1 MRAAG
6 WCVRRAW
13 LSAASVVAACPSAQE
28 GSPGSSVT
36 SASSALPGSL
46 VQSMV
51 RLMPLARGIG
61 AVSSYV
67 NERSVRATELIT
79 GVGGNSIADMS
90 VWTTTHPHMTR
101 PARDSTRGPGH
112 MARATRTTRARAR
125 ALSSVMCLH
134 SASSCTPPDSLDRRL
149 LTNQCTCGVAACLTR
164 SCVCVCVCVC
174 FSSETSSWTSVRA
187 TRSFLFTACSLG
199 PSRLFL

>member
-6 WCVRRAW
+6 WCVRRTR
-13 LSAASVVAACPSAQE
+13 LPAASVAAACPSAQE

-36 SASSALPGSL
+36 SASSALAGSL

-61 AVSSYV
+61 AVSSCV

-79 GVGGNSIADMS
+79 GVGGKLDGRY
-90 VWTTTHPHMTR
+90 VCVDHHPPTHDAACARLDTWPRLHG
-101 PARDSTRGPGH
+101 ARDAHHS
-112 MARATRTTRARAR
+112 RT
-125 ALSSVMCLH
+125 
-134 SASSCTPPDSLDRRL
+134 SSCAELCCVSPQCVFMHSPDSIDRRV

-164 SCVCVCVCVC
+164 SCVCVCVC
-174 FSSETSSWTSVRA
+174 FSSETSSWTSVCA

>member
-6 WCVRRAW
+6 WCVRRTR
-13 LSAASVVAACPSAQE
+13 LPAASVADAGPSAQE

-36 SASSALPGSL
+36 SASSALAGSL

-61 AVSSYV
+61 AVSSCV

-79 GVGGNSIADMS
+79 GVGGKLDGRY
-90 VWTTTHPHMTR
+90 VCVDHHPPTHDAACARLDTWPRLHG
-101 PARDSTRGPGH
+101 ARDAHHS
-112 MARATRTTRARAR
+112 RT
-125 ALSSVMCLH
+125 
-134 SASSCTPPDSLDRRL
+134 SSCAELCCVSPQCVFMHSPDSIDRRV

-164 SCVCVCVCVC
+164 SCVCVCVC
-174 FSSETSSWTSVRA
+174 FSSETSSWTSVCA

-199 PSRLFL
+199 PSWLFL

>member
-6 WCVRRAW
+6 WCVRRTR
-13 LSAASVVAACPSAQE
+13 LPAASVAAAGPSAQE

-61 AVSSYV
+61 AVSSCV

-79 GVGGNSIADMS
+79 GVGGKLDSRYVCVDHHPP
-90 VWTTTHPHMTR
+90 THDAACARLDTWPWPHG
-101 PARDSTRGPGH
+101 ARDAHHS
-112 MARATRTTRARAR
+112 RT
-125 ALSSVMCLH
+125 
-134 SASSCTPPDSLDRRL
+134 SSCAELCYVSPQCVFMHSPDSLDRRV

-164 SCVCVCVCVC
+164 SCVCVCMFFPARRVRGQVCVRRVH
-174 FSSETSSWTSVRA
+174 S
-187 TRSFLFTACSLG
+187 CSLHA
-199 PSRLFL
+199 P

>member
-36 SASSALPGSL
+36 SASSALAGSL

-61 AVSSYV
+61 AVSSCV

-79 GVGGNSIADMS
+79 GVGGKLDSRYVCVDHHPP
-90 VWTTTHPHMTR
+90 THDAACARLDTWPWPHG
-101 PARDSTRGPGH
+101 ARDAHHS
-112 MARATRTTRARAR
+112 RT
-125 ALSSVMCLH
+125 
-134 SASSCTPPDSLDRRL
+134 SSCAELCCVSPQCVFMHSPDSLDRRV

-164 SCVCVCVCVC
+164 SCVCVCMFFPARRVRGQVCVRRVH
-174 FSSETSSWTSVRA
+174 S
-187 TRSFLFTACSLG
+187 CSLHA
-199 PSRLFL
+199 P

>member
-6 WCVRRAW
+6 WCVRRTR
-13 LSAASVVAACPSAQE
+13 LPAASVADAGPSAQE

-36 SASSALPGSL
+36 SASSALAGSL

-61 AVSSYV
+61 AVSSCV

-79 GVGGNSIADMS
+79 GVGGKLDSRYVCVDHHPP
-90 VWTTTHPHMTR
+90 THDAACARLDTWPRLHG
-101 PARDSTRGPGH
+101 ARDAHHS
-112 MARATRTTRARAR
+112 RT
-125 ALSSVMCLH
+125 
-134 SASSCTPPDSLDRRL
+134 SSCAELCCVSPQCVFMHSPDSIDRRV

-164 SCVCVCVCVC
+164 SCVCVCMFFPARRVRGQVCVRRVH
-174 FSSETSSWTSVRA
+174 S
-187 TRSFLFTACSLG
+187 CSLHA
-199 PSRLFL
+199 P